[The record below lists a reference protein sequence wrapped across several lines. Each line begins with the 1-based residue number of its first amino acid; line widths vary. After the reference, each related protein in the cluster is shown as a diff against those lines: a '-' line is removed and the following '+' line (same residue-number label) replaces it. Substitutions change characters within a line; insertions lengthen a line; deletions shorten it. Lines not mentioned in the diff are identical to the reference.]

1 MNSKKLLIKLGTTF
15 LKLAGLA
22 LAAFVLYKA
31 AIMGYEYG
39 FRIFAEEPIDREPGV
54 DVNVAIVEGK
64 SVKEIGKLLEE
75 KGLIRDGTL
84 FVFQEK
90 LSEYAGDLK
99 PGNYTLNTSQT
110 PYEMMAIMAQENEEE
125 LSEKEEK
132 EQVAA
137 KKSES
142 EEKEEEQGEE
152 EGQEGTQDGAEGTED
167 AAGEDVAA
175 GGFTIIENG
184 GN

>member
-1 MNSKKLLIKLGTTF
+1 MNSKKILIKLGTLF
-15 LKLAGLA
+15 LKLAGVA
-22 LAAFVLYKA
+22 LAGFVLYKV

-64 SVKEIGKLLEE
+64 SVKDIGKLLEE
-75 KGLIRDGTL
+75 KGLIRDGGL
-84 FVFQEK
+84 FVLQEK

-110 PYEMMAIMAQENEEE
+110 PYEMMAIMSAETEEE
-125 LSEKEEK
+125 LAEQEEK
-132 EQVAA
+132 KKVAE

-142 EEKEEEQGEE
+142 EEKEEEDGEE
-152 EGQEGTQDGAEGTED
+152 TQEDAPEGGEEGGTE
-167 AAGEDVAA
+167 GEDVAA
-175 GGFTIIENG
+175 GGITVIENG